1 LFEIFSVTRS
11 RTISIT
17 VKKKTGDAFDA
28 ILEIPP
34 KMMPDAIMNGDGWW
48 FFTGP
53 HGKSRLKF
61 NENKSLGILD
71 HQFIDEESSWDVPM
85 RVVSSGD
92 FSEVV
97 LTLNKPN
104 ELTDVQFDQRVSEI
118 AEMMDTMK
126 NIIESDV

>member
-1 LFEIFSVTRS
+1 MSRS

-17 VKKKTGDAFDA
+17 VKKKIGDAFDA
-28 ILEIPP
+28 ILQIPP
-34 KMMPDAIMNGDGWW
+34 KLMPDAKMNDDGWW

-71 HQFIDEESSWDVPM
+71 HQYIDEESSWNVPM
-85 RVVSSGD
+85 RVVPSGD

-97 LTLNKPN
+97 ITLNKPD
-104 ELTDVQFDQRVSEI
+104 ELTDDQFNQRISEI
-118 AEMMDTMK
+118 GEMVVTMK
-126 NIIESDV
+126 NIIESDT

>member
-1 LFEIFSVTRS
+1 VTRS
-11 RTISIT
+11 RTISII
-17 VKKKTGDAFDA
+17 VNKKTGDAFDA

-34 KMMPDAIMNGDGWW
+34 KMMPDAKMNDDGWW

-71 HQFIDEESSWDVPM
+71 HQYIDEDSSWDVPM
-85 RVVSSGD
+85 RVVSNGD

-97 LTLNKPN
+97 MTLNKPD
-104 ELTDVQFDQRVSEI
+104 ELNDVQFDQRVSEI
-118 AEMMDTMK
+118 GEMIVTMK
-126 NIIESDV
+126 NIIESGS

>member
-1 LFEIFSVTRS
+1 MIRS
-11 RTISIT
+11 RTISII

-34 KMMPDAIMNGDGWW
+34 KMMPDAKINDDGWW

-53 HGKSRLKF
+53 HGKSQLKF

-71 HQFIDEESSWDVPM
+71 HQYVDEDSSWDVPM
-85 RVVSSGD
+85 RVVSNGD

-97 LTLNKPN
+97 MTLNKPD
-104 ELTDVQFDQRVSEI
+104 ELNDIQFDQRVSEI
-118 AEMMDTMK
+118 GEMIVTMK
-126 NIIESDV
+126 NIIESDS